1 MKKILIITIL
11 FLTNCGYKPLLINN
25 TSPDLIF
32 SEISTF
38 GNKKINRNVISLLKI
53 QENKNDLSLDKLI
66 LKTEK
71 NNIEISK
78 DSKGRVNTYRLI
90 IGLEFSID
98 NNKGKVEKKS
108 FEKSFTSTSYNGCAP
123 ILLGHHN
130 SGFLMVID
138 AVFFFPRNEKP
149 LWST

>member
-53 QENKNDLSLDKLI
+53 QENKNDLSFNKLI
-66 LKTEK
+66 LKNEK
-71 NNIEISK
+71 NNIEILK
-78 DSKGRVNTYRLI
+78 DSKVRINTYRLI
-90 IGLEFSID
+90 IKLEFSID

-108 FEKSFTSTSYNGCAP
+108 FEESFTYNNKSNKSDLVQYQRE
-123 ILLGHHN
+123 IEENLINKIIEELTIYL
-130 SGFLMVID
+130 SL
-138 AVFFFPRNEKP
+138 R
-149 LWST
+149 

>member
-71 NNIEISK
+71 NNIEILK

-108 FEKSFTSTSYNGCAP
+108 FEKSFTYNNKSNKSDLVQYQRE
-123 ILLGHHN
+123 IEENLINQIIEELTIYL
-130 SGFLMVID
+130 SL
-138 AVFFFPRNEKP
+138 R
-149 LWST
+149 

>member
-1 MKKILIITIL
+1 MWLQTI
-11 FLTNCGYKPLLINN
+11 FINN
-25 TSPDLIF
+25 TSPDFIF

-108 FEKSFTSTSYNGCAP
+108 FEK
-123 ILLGHHN
+123 
-130 SGFLMVID
+130 
-138 AVFFFPRNEKP
+138 
-149 LWST
+149 